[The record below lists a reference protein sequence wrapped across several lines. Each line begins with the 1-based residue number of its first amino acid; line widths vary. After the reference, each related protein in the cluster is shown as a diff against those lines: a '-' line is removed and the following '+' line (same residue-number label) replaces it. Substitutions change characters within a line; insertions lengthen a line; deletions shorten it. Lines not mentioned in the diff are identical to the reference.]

1 MTGTGRGIVASGR
14 ATSEVNRGPHF
25 RYAARDTAPYVDV
38 EWDLAVP
45 TDKAL
50 RTSLLDD
57 YGQASGILL
66 PESVAAEVERLW
78 ANHIRDVYGEMPW

>member
-1 MTGTGRGIVASGR
+1 MRDRTRFGTS
-14 ATSEVNRGPHF
+14 TSPMRRWAVMF
-25 RYAARDTAPYVDV
+25 AALAGG
-38 EWDLAVP
+38 DLAVP
-45 TDKAL
+45 TDKAM

-78 ANHIRDVYGEMPW
+78 ANHIRDVYGEMP